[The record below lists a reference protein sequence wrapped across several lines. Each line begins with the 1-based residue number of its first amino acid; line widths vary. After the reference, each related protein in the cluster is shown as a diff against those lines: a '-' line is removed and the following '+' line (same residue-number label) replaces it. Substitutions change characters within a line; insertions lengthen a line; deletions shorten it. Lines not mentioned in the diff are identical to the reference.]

1 MPRKMAHVESCE
13 SFTWSQGN
21 VFFFW
26 KDGQSVVALGG
37 IFPYSVTYVGICFL
51 QKLMYSVKFFFLQT
65 DVYGDIFY
73 RIIFAEVSFC
83 TGLFI
88 WTHLHFQNG
97 IHENIFRRT
106 CIGNGDVFSPK
117 MTHTDIFADGMTYV
131 TCFRAQP
138 LWGYLFIPKG
148 VRADI
153 FSCKITYS
161 EGLSVPDGVR
171 AAFSTWRHIF
181 VSCRAIWHAKWRN

>member
-1 MPRKMAHVESCE
+1 MWIIYLEPGKR
-13 SFTWSQGN
+13 
-21 VFFFW
+21 
-26 KDGQSVVALGG
+26 
-37 IFPYSVTYVGICFL
+37 
-51 QKLMYSVKFFFLQT
+51 FFLLKGRAKCRTLRYLLVGESTWRHLSLQSHIRRDMLFAET
-65 DVYGDIFY
+65 DVLGQVFLFTDWRIWRHLLQNNFCWSIFLY
-73 RIIFAEVSFC
+73 RIIYMDTSSFP
-83 TGLFI
+83 
-88 WTHLHFQNG
+88 NG

-161 EGLSVPDGVR
+161 EGSFCTR
-171 AAFSTWRHIF
+171 WRTCSFFYLETHF
-181 VSCRAIWHAKWRN
+181 RVMSCHLTC